1 MKFLLISLSFF
12 FLFFFFVCGG
22 VYSQHME
29 VPRLGVELEL
39 HLLADATTTEM
50 QDQTYM
56 TPTPQLMAAPDP

>member
-1 MKFLLISLSFF
+1 
-12 FLFFFFVCGG
+12 
-22 VYSQHME
+22 ME

-39 HLLADATTTEM
+39 HLLADATATAM

>member
-12 FLFFFFVCGG
+12 FFFFFFGG

-39 HLLADATTTEM
+39 HLLADATATAM

-56 TPTPQLMAAPDP
+56 TPTPELMATPDP